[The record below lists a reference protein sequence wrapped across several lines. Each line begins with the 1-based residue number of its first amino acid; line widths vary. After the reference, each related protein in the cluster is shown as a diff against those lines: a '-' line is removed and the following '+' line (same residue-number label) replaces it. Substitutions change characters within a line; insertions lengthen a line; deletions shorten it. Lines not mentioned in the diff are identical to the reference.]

1 MLVTWR
7 CPLLTSREAR
17 SARKSGGFSS
27 PTWNEKRTVSRL
39 SVERF
44 HFARKRRDH
53 LENVPDNAVVCES
66 EDRSFRILIDCDY
79 NLGVYHS
86 DTVLN
91 CARNARRNVQ
101 SRRNSPPSLS
111 NLV

>member
-1 MLVTWR
+1 LVTWR
-7 CPLLTSREAR
+7 CPLLTSQEAR

-27 PTWNEKRTVSRL
+27 PTWNEKPAVSRL

-44 HFARKRRDH
+44 HIARKRRNH
-53 LENVPDNAVVCES
+53 FENVSDNAIVCES
-66 EDRSFRILIDCDY
+66 KDRSFRILIDCDD

-91 CARNARRNVQ
+91 SARNASGNVK
-101 SRRNSPPSLS
+101 SRRHGAPCLS